1 MLILKVT
8 QKCKGPRINK
18 TILVTRLEDLHVLIS
33 KCTLKL
39 QHPRYCG
46 PGTTVVRSGYLAAL
60 QTDVCSLAR
69 TRVLLHV

>member
-8 QKCKGPRINK
+8 QKYKGPRITK
-18 TILVTRLEDLHVLIS
+18 TILVIRLEDLHVLIS

-39 QHPRYCG
+39 QHPRYYG
-46 PGTTVVRSGYLAAL
+46 PGTAVVRSYLAAL
-60 QTDVCSLAR
+60 QTDACSLAR